1 MKRNAF
7 ALSVAAA
14 IGAFGL
20 AGVATAGVI
29 PGGAFNIT
37 GSVGPVAGTPRVVGA
52 DALVPG
58 RFKIGH
64 ILLGEYFTTQNGNA
78 TTLHITTNIS
88 SEKITIRRAPV

>member
-29 PGGAFNIT
+29 AGGSFNIT
-37 GSVGPVAGTPRVVGA
+37 GSAVPTAGTPRAVGA

-78 TTLHITTNIS
+78 T
-88 SEKITIRRAPV
+88 

>member
-29 PGGAFNIT
+29 AGGSFNIT
-37 GSVGPVAGTPRVVGA
+37 GSAVTSAGTPRVVGA
-52 DALVPG
+52 DALVP
-58 RFKIGH
+58 H
-64 ILLGEYFTTQNGNA
+64 LGQRLGQRCRPWPA
-78 TTLHITTNIS
+78 LW
-88 SEKITIRRAPV
+88 RAGFGPAWHAAQQRAR